1 MFISKKH
8 LPRRTVLRGVGA
20 TLALPLLESMVPALT
35 ALSKTAAKPI
45 RRLGVF
51 YVPNGMSMPYW
62 YPSGLTEGSLDELP
76 PILSSLN
83 ELKDRVLICGGL
95 ACEAALLLRGGDH
108 SKSSGPFLTGT
119 AFNDRGVTHAAVSM
133 DQIAA
138 RELAKETQLASL
150 ELGIEEPGLLGSCD
164 GSTCAYLN
172 TISWRTPTT
181 PLPIE
186 NNPRALFER
195 LFGVSG
201 STDPALRAARVKKDR
216 SILDFVNSQ
225 AASLQNVVGPQD
237 RQKLSEYFD
246 SIRDIERR
254 LQMAGNDTQELPVVD
269 RPVGI
274 PSSYAEHANLMT
286 DLLALAY
293 QTDMTR
299 VSTFMAGKE
308 VSNRAFPEIGIA
320 DSHHPLSHHQDEPTK
335 LERLGKLNEYHFRQF
350 AHLVKKLAATPEG
363 DGTMLDHTLFL
374 YGTGMSDSNTHF
386 HDDLPIALIGGKGT
400 GIRGGRY
407 VRYTKRPLANLHI
420 TILEKM
426 GYPVET
432 LGDSTGKIDGVIEGL
447 TDV

>member
-1 MFISKKH
+1 MFIVKKH

-20 TLALPLLESMVPALT
+20 TLALPLLDSMVPALT
-35 ALSKTAAKPI
+35 ALSRTAAAPV

-62 YPSGLTEGSLDELP
+62 YPPGMTEGPLDELP
-76 PILSSLN
+76 PILRSLN
-83 ELKDRVLICGGL
+83 PLKDRVLLCGGL
-95 ACEAALLLRGGDH
+95 ACEAARLLRGGDH
-108 SKSSGPFLTGT
+108 SKSSGVFLTGT
-119 AFNDRGVTHAAVSM
+119 AFNDQGVTHAAVSM

-138 RELAKETQLASL
+138 RELARDTQLASL
-150 ELGIEEPGLLGSCD
+150 ELGIEDPGLSGSCD
-164 GSTCAYLN
+164 GGSTCAYLN

-195 LFGVSG
+195 LFGASG
-201 STDPALRAARVKKDR
+201 STDPALRAARMKKDR
-216 SILDFVNSQ
+216 SILDFVNDQ
-225 AASLQNVVGPQD
+225 AASLGTALGVQD
-237 RQKLSEYFD
+237 QSTLTEYFD
-246 SIRDIERR
+246 AIRDIERR
-254 LQMAGNDTQELPVVD
+254 LQLAERDTRDLPVVD
-269 RPVGI
+269 QPVGI
-274 PSSYAEHANLMT
+274 PSSYEEHARLMM

-320 DSHHPLSHHQDEPTK
+320 DSHHPLSHHQDDPAT
-335 LERLGKLNEYHFRQF
+335 LARLAKLNEYHFAQF
-350 AHLVKKLAATPEG
+350 GYLVKKLAETPEG
-363 DGTMLDHTLFL
+363 DGTLLDHSMFL

-386 HDDLPIALIGGKGT
+386 HDDLPIALVGGKDT

-407 VRYTKRPLANLHI
+407 ARYEKQPLTNLHI

-432 LGDSTGKIDGVIEGL
+432 LGDSTGTIQGL

>member
-133 DQIAA
+133 DV
-138 RELAKETQLASL
+138 RS
-150 ELGIEEPGLLGSCD
+150 PLGSWPKRPSSRRSSS
-164 GSTCAYLN
+164 GSRSQGCSAPATGRRAR
-172 TISWRTPTT
+172 ISTRSPGARPPR

-195 LFGVSG
+195 LFGGSG
-201 STDPALRAARVKKDR
+201 STDSALRAARVKKDR

-246 SIRDIERR
+246 SIRDIEPTPPDGRKR
-254 LQMAGNDTQELPVVD
+254 HSGTSGG
-269 RPVGI
+269 RPASRGS
-274 PSSYAEHANLMT
+274 P
-286 DLLALAY
+286 
-293 QTDMTR
+293 
-299 VSTFMAGKE
+299 
-308 VSNRAFPEIGIA
+308 
-320 DSHHPLSHHQDEPTK
+320 
-335 LERLGKLNEYHFRQF
+335 
-350 AHLVKKLAATPEG
+350 AATRNMP
-363 DGTMLDHTLFL
+363 T
-374 YGTGMSDSNTHF
+374 
-386 HDDLPIALIGGKGT
+386 
-400 GIRGGRY
+400 
-407 VRYTKRPLANLHI
+407 
-420 TILEKM
+420 
-426 GYPVET
+426 
-432 LGDSTGKIDGVIEGL
+432 
-447 TDV
+447 